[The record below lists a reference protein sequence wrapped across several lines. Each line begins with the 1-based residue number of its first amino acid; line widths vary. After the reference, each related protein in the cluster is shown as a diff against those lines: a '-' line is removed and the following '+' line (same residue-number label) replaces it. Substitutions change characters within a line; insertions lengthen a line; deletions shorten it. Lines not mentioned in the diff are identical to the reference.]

1 MGLARARGC
10 KSSQCWARRFGKTGS
25 AKREREFQR
34 ILTSSKRKRVVVE
47 DEILGLEDPAE
58 PSGPIDFRS
67 GPLIEGL
74 GFPGTTE
81 RVLKARAAGRKRRRT
96 TATPRKRKTKRRRS
110 TSLRVRLLRRLRA
123 RRLASRR
130 TLRNIEK
137 DIKSLTPNR
146 KV

>member
-1 MGLARARGC
+1 MPAN
-10 KSSQCWARRFGKTGS
+10 TGS

-34 ILTSSKRKRVVVE
+34 VLTASKRKRVIVG

-74 GFPGTTE
+74 GFPGTAE
-81 RVLKARAAGRKRRRT
+81 RVRKERRRLAGGRKR
-96 TATPRKRKTKRRRS
+96 PRKRATAARRTKKRRRS